1 VYSRHR
7 RHAHRRRDLRGR
19 TPIERATVERATVE
33 GEGGIIAA
41 THTLVAL
48 TKKAATDRT
57 SMDTWNRAH
66 DHFHE
71 ALIAT
76 YGSPRVF

>member
-19 TPIERATVERATVE
+19 TPIERATVE

-41 THTLVAL
+41 AHTLVAL